1 MPALLGALLCAAG
14 LLAIPGKAPA
24 QAQKPYPGGIYW
36 LTNSDADINS
46 SAVEWGYS
54 FVDGIRLRETWDFVQ
69 PTSSTSFTW
78 STIDTVLGLAAQH
91 GKKVGVSISSGVV
104 TPQWVYDHGATK
116 YRLQDGSGN
125 SMPIPWDS
133 AYQSQWLTF
142 VRAFGARYD
151 GNPNLAY
158 VIITGMGQG
167 NTLKLAETT
176 QDEANL
182 ATNAVQSGYP
192 DLSTAYLSA
201 TEAIISSAM
210 GAFPTT
216 ACIVTLQA
224 PFPDLG
230 DLQDTVKDWG
240 IAAYPLRFG
249 TMRNALMAVPAPHD
263 PPPPPIPYPFGYQ
276 MICSAVDDPAT
287 LYKDPDPVPMP
298 TPPIPLQDALENGV
312 SLGSQYVE
320 VYKTDLELGIDWPVL
335 TAEGV
340 KLKANLPTATPTPT
354 PAPTPAPPTAL
365 AATDVTTKSFI
376 AHWSSVSGATGYRLD
391 ASKSQSFTSYV
402 PGYQN
407 LNVGN
412 TTSSSV
418 NAGLKP
424 NTNYYYRLR
433 AYNGNGTSPNSNVIS
448 VTTTRR

>member
-1 MPALLGALLCAAG
+1 
-14 LLAIPGKAPA
+14 
-24 QAQKPYPGGIYW
+24 
-36 LTNSDADINS
+36 
-46 SAVEWGYS
+46 
-54 FVDGIRLRETWDFVQ
+54 
-69 PTSSTSFTW
+69 
-78 STIDTVLGLAAQH
+78 
-91 GKKVGVSISSGVV
+91 
-104 TPQWVYDHGATK
+104 
-116 YRLQDGSGN
+116 
-125 SMPIPWDS
+125 
-133 AYQSQWLTF
+133 QSQWLTF
-142 VRAFGARYD
+142 VRAFGSRYD

-230 DLQDTVKDWG
+230 DLQDTVQDWV
-240 IAAYPLRFG
+240 IPASPLRFG
-249 TMRNALMAVPAPHD
+249 TMRTALMAVPAPHD

-298 TPPIPLQDALENGV
+298 TPPVPLQDALENGV

-320 VYKTDLELGIDWPVL
+320 VYKTDLELEIDWPVL
-335 TAEGV
+335 TAEGA
-340 KLKANLPTATPTPT
+340 KLKADLPTPPPTPQTPTPPPPPTPPSTPPPTPT

-391 ASKSQSFTSYV
+391 VSK
-402 PGYQN
+402 
-407 LNVGN
+407 
-412 TTSSSV
+412 
-418 NAGLKP
+418 
-424 NTNYYYRLR
+424 
-433 AYNGNGTSPNSNVIS
+433 
-448 VTTTRR
+448 

>member
-1 MPALLGALLCAAG
+1 MGTNNSLDFVWNAEYRKQSGTRSFRMPALLGMLLCAAG
-14 LLAIPGKAPA
+14 LLAIPEKAPA

-91 GKKVGVSISSGVV
+91 GKKVGVSISSGVA

-192 DLSTAYLSA
+192 DLSTA
-201 TEAIISSAM
+201 
-210 GAFPTT
+210 
-216 ACIVTLQA
+216 
-224 PFPDLG
+224 
-230 DLQDTVKDWG
+230 
-240 IAAYPLRFG
+240 
-249 TMRNALMAVPAPHD
+249 
-263 PPPPPIPYPFGYQ
+263 
-276 MICSAVDDPAT
+276 
-287 LYKDPDPVPMP
+287 
-298 TPPIPLQDALENGV
+298 
-312 SLGSQYVE
+312 
-320 VYKTDLELGIDWPVL
+320 
-335 TAEGV
+335 
-340 KLKANLPTATPTPT
+340 
-354 PAPTPAPPTAL
+354 
-365 AATDVTTKSFI
+365 
-376 AHWSSVSGATGYRLD
+376 
-391 ASKSQSFTSYV
+391 
-402 PGYQN
+402 
-407 LNVGN
+407 
-412 TTSSSV
+412 
-418 NAGLKP
+418 
-424 NTNYYYRLR
+424 
-433 AYNGNGTSPNSNVIS
+433 
-448 VTTTRR
+448 